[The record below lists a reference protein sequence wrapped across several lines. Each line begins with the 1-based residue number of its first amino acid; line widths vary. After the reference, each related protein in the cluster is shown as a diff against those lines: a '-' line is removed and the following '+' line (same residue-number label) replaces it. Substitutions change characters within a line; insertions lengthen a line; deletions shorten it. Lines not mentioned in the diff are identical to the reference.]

1 MSQLDPLAQL
11 REARPIAPAELR
23 EHIRA
28 IAAEATTPK
37 RALTW
42 RRMLV
47 VAVPLAAAIA
57 GAAILLPG
65 GSRTASPPP
74 VEAQPFNPTAT
85 TPHAPVSIAGAPETQ
100 RKALAPATLA
110 TAGSGAGT
118 SDAQAAVPGPSP
130 DRIQR
135 ITTSLEL
142 RVPNTDAVSEGTK
155 RAVAIAHALGG
166 YPSSLN
172 VQAAER
178 TGYADITLRIP
189 KQNVQRA
196 VSRLSALGT
205 IVGENVAIKDITV
218 QVDATARKIAR
229 LQTRLAYWQAQP
241 ASNEAAGHVAALTA
255 QIAKLKRGRA
265 ATIHSASLATVNLE
279 LTTRPAPA
287 PAAQK
292 GPGPLHGLGVAFH
305 WIWIGAVYALALGGP
320 LLLLLGLAW
329 LAARAVRRHREN
341 ALLGQS

>member
-1 MSQLDPLAQL
+1 MSQLDLLAQL

-28 IAAEATTPK
+28 IAAEAVPPK
-37 RALTW
+37 RRVTW
-42 RRMLV
+42 RRAL
-47 VAVPLAAAIA
+47 AITVPLAAAIA

-74 VEAQPFNPTAT
+74 VEGGVAT
-85 TPHAPVSIAGAPETQ
+85 GHKRSFVLAAPPAVKTNVPGAF
-100 RKALAPATLA
+100 AAT
-110 TAGSGAGT
+110 GSGAVAGT
-118 SDAQAAVPGPSP
+118 AQASIPGPSP
-130 DRIQR
+130 NRIQR

-142 RVPNTDAVSEGTK
+142 RVPDTQAVSDGTK

-172 VQAAER
+172 VQAEAR
-178 TGYADITLRIP
+178 TGYANITLRIP

-205 IVGENVAIKDITV
+205 IVGENVAIKDITS
-218 QVDATARKIAR
+218 QVTATARKISR
-229 LQTRLAYWQAQP
+229 LETRLAYWQAQP
-241 ASNEAAGHVAALTA
+241 ASDEAAGHVAALTA

-265 ATIHSASLATVNLE
+265 ATIHTASYATVNLE
-279 LTTRPAPA
+279 LTTRPAPV
-287 PAAQK
+287 PAAQT

-341 ALLGQS
+341 ALLGES

>member
-1 MSQLDPLAQL
+1 MSQLDLAAEL
-11 REARPIAPAELR
+11 RQARPIAPAELR
-23 EHIRA
+23 EHVRA
-28 IAAEATTPK
+28 IAAEAAAPA
-37 RALTW
+37 RRVTW
-42 RRMLV
+42 RRILV

-65 GSRTASPPP
+65 GTRTATPPSSVEPQPSSPTTTSLPGALTAAPP
-74 VEAQPFNPTAT
+74 ADKTSASATFAT
-85 TPHAPVSIAGAPETQ
+85 TGAAGGRAHE
-100 RKALAPATLA
+100 RA
-110 TAGSGAGT
+110 S
-118 SDAQAAVPGPSP
+118 VPGPSP
-130 DRIQR
+130 ERIQR

-142 RVPNTDAVSEGTK
+142 RVPNTEAVSDGTK
-155 RAVAIAHALGG
+155 KAVAIAHSLGG

-178 TGYADITLRIP
+178 TGYAQITLRIP

-196 VSRLSALGT
+196 VSRLFALGT

-218 QVDATARKIAR
+218 RIDATTRKIAR
-229 LQTRLAYWQAQP
+229 LQARLTYWQAQP
-241 ASNEAAGHVAALTA
+241 TSDEAAAHVAALSG

-265 ATIHSASLATVNLE
+265 ATIHAASLATVDLQ

-287 PAAQK
+287 PAAQT

-320 LLLLLGLAW
+320 LLVLLGLAW
-329 LAARAVRRHREN
+329 LAVRAVRRHREN
-341 ALLGQS
+341 ELLAES

>member
-1 MSQLDPLAQL
+1 MSQLDLLLAEL
-11 REARPIAPAELR
+11 RETRPIAPAELR

-28 IAAEATTPK
+28 IAADAAPP
-37 RALTW
+37 RQYVTW
-42 RRMLV
+42 RRLFV
-47 VAVPLAAAIA
+47 VAIPLAAAIA
-57 GAAILLPG
+57 GAAILLPA

-74 VEAQPFNPTAT
+74 VEGQPYAAT
-85 TPHAPVSIAGAPETQ
+85 TTTAQAPALHPPAVE
-100 RKALAPATLA
+100 RKASVPANFATVGA
-110 TAGSGAGT
+110 SGATTDTAG
-118 SDAQAAVPGPSP
+118 VPGPSP
-130 DRIQR
+130 NRIQR

-142 RVPNTDAVSEGTK
+142 RVPNTQAVSDGTK

-172 VQAAER
+172 VQAAAR

-196 VSRLSALGT
+196 VARLSALGT

-218 QVDATARKIAR
+218 QVDATARKIVR

-241 ASNEAAGHVAALTA
+241 ASDEAAAHVAALTA

-265 ATIHSASLATVNLE
+265 ATTHTASFATVNLE

-305 WIWIGAVYALALGGP
+305 WIWIGAVYAFALGGP

-341 ALLGQS
+341 ALLGES

>member
-1 MSQLDPLAQL
+1 MSQLDLLSQL

-37 RALTW
+37 RAVTW
-42 RRMLV
+42 RRVLV

-74 VEAQPFNPTAT
+74 VEAQPYNPTTT
-85 TPHAPVSIAGAPETQ
+85 TPHAPVSIAAAPPQTTPLPTTF
-100 RKALAPATLA
+100 AVS
-110 TAGSGAGT
+110 GSGAST
-118 SDAQAAVPGPSP
+118 SAAKAAVPGPSS

-135 ITTSLEL
+135 ITTALEL
-142 RVPNTDAVSEGTK
+142 RVPNTQAVSDGTK
-155 RAVAIAHALGG
+155 KAVAIAHALGG

-205 IVGENVAIKDITV
+205 IVGENVAIKDLTV
-218 QVDATARKIAR
+218 QVDATARKISR

-241 ASNEAAGHVAALTA
+241 ASDEAAGHVAALTA

-265 ATIHSASLATVNLE
+265 ATIHTASLATVNLE
-279 LTTRPAPA
+279 LTTRPAPT

-320 LLLLLGLAW
+320 LLLLLGLGW

>member
-1 MSQLDPLAQL
+1 MSQLDLLLEQL
-11 REARPIAPAELR
+11 REARPLAPAELR

-28 IAAEATTPK
+28 IAADATPPK
-37 RALTW
+37 RAVNW
-42 RRMLV
+42 RRVLV

-65 GSRTASPPP
+65 GNRAASPSSS
-74 VEAQPFNPTAT
+74 ATLAPFNPTT
-85 TPHAPVSIAGAPETQ
+85 TTTAAAGHPPAFVASPPE
-100 RKALAPATLA
+100 RKAVAPATFA
-110 TAGSGAGT
+110 TAGASGAT
-118 SDAQAAVPGPSP
+118 TDTQAAVPGPSP

-135 ITTSLEL
+135 ITTALEL
-142 RVPNTDAVSEGTK
+142 RVPNTQAVSDGTK
-155 RAVAIAHALGG
+155 KAVAIAHALGG

-229 LQTRLAYWQAQP
+229 LQTRLTYWQAQP
-241 ASNEAAGHVAALTA
+241 ASDEAAGHVAALTA
-255 QIAKLKRGRA
+255 QIA
-265 ATIHSASLATVNLE
+265 S
-279 LTTRPAPA
+279 
-287 PAAQK
+287 
-292 GPGPLHGLGVAFH
+292 
-305 WIWIGAVYALALGGP
+305 
-320 LLLLLGLAW
+320 
-329 LAARAVRRHREN
+329 
-341 ALLGQS
+341 